1 MKKQHYHCSLFR
13 KRERLADD
21 DELVNDDE
29 DFDINEDMEIL
40 KELQDNWDN
49 LCKRVDEIVGD
60 RDIVRL
66 TPEFFRYMRRR
77 AISRQILRLLV
88 CLVFAAVFVIESL
101 YSDNHIMRI
110 TYCVL
115 LALVILTC
123 ILSSIPLDDVEWALR
138 RRTSPLRRLA
148 TLIVERIN
156 SIHYNLVG
164 SLFSL
169 DSLALRRIKAGIVGL
184 TAVLV
189 FAVVRIAPPDDHY
202 AMTAYLHSDRQALI
216 EQIDNIFQG

>member
-1 MKKQHYHCSLFR
+1 MNKQHHHRFLFR
-13 KRERLADD
+13 QRDRLADV
-21 DELVNDDE
+21 DERDNDDLDDLE
-29 DFDINEDMEIL
+29 GMEML
-40 KELQDNWDN
+40 EELRAEWNR

-60 RDIVRL
+60 RDIVRP
-66 TPEFFRYMRRR
+66 TPEFYRHMRRR

-88 CLVFAAVFVIESL
+88 CLVIAAVFVIESL

-123 ILSSIPLDDVEWALR
+123 LLSSIPLDDVEQALR

>member
-1 MKKQHYHCSLFR
+1 MNKQHHHHFLFR
-13 KRERLADD
+13 QRDRLADV
-21 DELVNDDE
+21 DERDNDDLDDLE
-29 DFDINEDMEIL
+29 GMEML
-40 KELQDNWDN
+40 EELRAEWNR

-88 CLVFAAVFVIESL
+88 CLVIAAVFVIESL

-123 ILSSIPLDDVEWALR
+123 ILSSIPLDDVERVLR

>member
-1 MKKQHYHCSLFR
+1 MNKQHHHRFLFR
-13 KRERLADD
+13 QRDRLADV
-21 DELVNDDE
+21 DERDNDDLDDLE
-29 DFDINEDMEIL
+29 GMEML
-40 KELQDNWDN
+40 EELRAEWNR

-60 RDIVRL
+60 RDIVRP
-66 TPEFFRYMRRR
+66 TPEFYRHMRRC

-88 CLVFAAVFVIESL
+88 CLVIAAVFVIESL

-123 ILSSIPLDDVEWALR
+123 ILNSIPLDDVERALR
-138 RRTSPLRRLA
+138 RRTNRFGQLA

>member
-1 MKKQHYHCSLFR
+1 MNKQHHHRFLFR
-13 KRERLADD
+13 QRDRLVDVDERD
-21 DELVNDDE
+21 NDDLDDLE
-29 DFDINEDMEIL
+29 GMEML
-40 KELQDNWDN
+40 EELRAEWNR

-60 RDIVRL
+60 RDIVRP
-66 TPEFFRYMRRR
+66 TPEFYRHMRRR

-88 CLVFAAVFVIESL
+88 CLVIAAVFVIESL

-110 TYCVL
+110 TYCTL

-123 ILSSIPLDDVEWALR
+123 LLSSIPLDDVERALR

>member
-1 MKKQHYHCSLFR
+1 MNKQHHHRFLFR
-13 KRERLADD
+13 QRDRLADV
-21 DELVNDDE
+21 DELDND

-138 RRTSPLRRLA
+138 RRTNRLGRLA

-169 DSLALRRIKAGIVGL
+169 DSLAHRRIKAGIVGL

>member
-1 MKKQHYHCSLFR
+1 MNKQHHHRFLFR
-13 KRERLADD
+13 QRDRLADV
-21 DELVNDDE
+21 DELDND

>member
-1 MKKQHYHCSLFR
+1 MNKQHYHRFLFR
-13 KRERLADD
+13 QRDRLADV
-21 DELVNDDE
+21 DELDNDDLDDLE
-29 DFDINEDMEIL
+29 GMEML
-40 KELQDNWDN
+40 EELRAEWNR

-66 TPEFFRYMRRR
+66 TPEFYRYMRRR

-88 CLVFAAVFVIESL
+88 CLVIAAVFVIEYL
-101 YSDNHIMRI
+101 FFDNRIMRI
-110 TYCVL
+110 TYCAL
-115 LALVILTC
+115 LALVIIAC
-123 ILSSIPLDDVEWALR
+123 ILSSIPLDDVERALR
-138 RRTSPLRRLA
+138 RRTNRFGRLA
-148 TLIVERIN
+148 TIVVERIN

>member
-1 MKKQHYHCSLFR
+1 MNKQHYHRFLFR
-13 KRERLADD
+13 QRDRLADV
-21 DELVNDDE
+21 DELDND

-88 CLVFAAVFVIESL
+88 CLVIAAVFIIESL

-123 ILSSIPLDDVEWALR
+123 ILSSIPLDDVERALR

>member
-1 MKKQHYHCSLFR
+1 MNKQHHHRFLFR
-13 KRERLADD
+13 QRDRLADV
-21 DELVNDDE
+21 DERDNDDLDDLE
-29 DFDINEDMEIL
+29 GMEML
-40 KELQDNWDN
+40 EELRAEWNR

-88 CLVFAAVFVIESL
+88 CLVIAAVFVIEYL
-101 YSDNHIMRI
+101 YFDNRIMRI
-110 TYCVL
+110 TYCAL

-123 ILSSIPLDDVEWALR
+123 LLSSIPLDDVERALR
-138 RRTSPLRRLA
+138 RRTNRLGRLA

>member
-1 MKKQHYHCSLFR
+1 MNKQHHHRFLFR
-13 KRERLADD
+13 QRDRLADV
-21 DELVNDDE
+21 DERDNDDLE
-29 DFDINEDMEIL
+29 DLEGMEML
-40 KELQDNWDN
+40 EELRAEWNR

-60 RDIVRL
+60 RDIGH
-66 TPEFFRYMRRR
+66 MRRR

-88 CLVFAAVFVIESL
+88 CLVIAAVFVIESL

-123 ILSSIPLDDVEWALR
+123 LLSSIPLDDVEQALR

>member
-1 MKKQHYHCSLFR
+1 MNKQHHHRFLFR
-13 KRERLADD
+13 QRDRLADV
-21 DELVNDDE
+21 DELDND

-123 ILSSIPLDDVEWALR
+123 ILSSIPLDDVERALR

>member
-1 MKKQHYHCSLFR
+1 MNKQHHHRFLFR
-13 KRERLADD
+13 QRDRLADV
-21 DELVNDDE
+21 DERDNDDLDDLE
-29 DFDINEDMEIL
+29 GMEML
-40 KELQDNWDN
+40 EELRADWNR

-88 CLVFAAVFVIESL
+88 CLVIAAVFVIECL

-123 ILSSIPLDDVEWALR
+123 ILNSIPLDDVERALR

>member
-1 MKKQHYHCSLFR
+1 MNKQHHHRFLFHQR
-13 KRERLADD
+13 DRLSDV
-21 DELVNDDE
+21 DELDNDDLDDLE
-29 DFDINEDMEIL
+29 GMEML
-40 KELQDNWDN
+40 EELRAEWNR
-49 LCKRVDEIVGD
+49 LCKRVDEFY
-60 RDIVRL
+60 RH
-66 TPEFFRYMRRR
+66 MRRR

-88 CLVFAAVFVIESL
+88 CLVIAAVFVIECL

-110 TYCVL
+110 TYCAL

-123 ILSSIPLDDVEWALR
+123 ILSSIPLDDVERALR

-169 DSLALRRIKAGIVGL
+169 DSLSHRRIKAGIVGL

>member
-1 MKKQHYHCSLFR
+1 MNKQHHHRFLFR
-13 KRERLADD
+13 QRDRLADV
-21 DELVNDDE
+21 DERDNDDLDDLE
-29 DFDINEDMEIL
+29 GMEML
-40 KELQDNWDN
+40 EELRAEWNR

-60 RDIVRL
+60 RDIVRP
-66 TPEFFRYMRRR
+66 TPEFYRHMRRC

-88 CLVFAAVFVIESL
+88 CLVIAAVFVIECL

-115 LALVILTC
+115 LALVIITC
-123 ILSSIPLDDVEWALR
+123 ILSSIPLDDVERALR
-138 RRTSPLRRLA
+138 RRTNRLGQFA
-148 TLIVERIN
+148 TLVVERIN

-169 DSLALRRIKAGIVGL
+169 DSLAHRRIKAGIVGL

>member
-1 MKKQHYHCSLFR
+1 MNKQHHHRFLFR
-13 KRERLADD
+13 QRDRLADV
-21 DELVNDDE
+21 DERDNDDLE
-29 DFDINEDMEIL
+29 DLEGMEML
-40 KELQDNWDN
+40 EELRAEWNR

-60 RDIVRL
+60 RDIVRP
-66 TPEFFRYMRRR
+66 TPEFYRHMRRR

-88 CLVFAAVFVIESL
+88 CLVIAAVFVIESL

-123 ILSSIPLDDVEWALR
+123 LLSSIPLDDVEQALR

>member
-1 MKKQHYHCSLFR
+1 MNKQHHHRFLFR
-13 KRERLADD
+13 QRDRLADV
-21 DELVNDDE
+21 DERDNDDLDDLE
-29 DFDINEDMEIL
+29 GMEML
-40 KELQDNWDN
+40 EELRADWNR

-60 RDIVRL
+60 RDIVRP
-66 TPEFFRYMRRR
+66 TPEFYRHMLRR

-88 CLVFAAVFVIESL
+88 CLVIAAVFVIECL

-123 ILSSIPLDDVEWALR
+123 ILSSIPLDDVERALR

>member
-1 MKKQHYHCSLFR
+1 MNKQHYHRFLFHQR
-13 KRERLADD
+13 DRLADV
-21 DELVNDDE
+21 DERDNDDLDDLE
-29 DFDINEDMEIL
+29 GMEML
-40 KELQDNWDN
+40 EELRAEWNR

-77 AISRQILRLLV
+77 AISRQILRLIV
-88 CLVFAAVFVIESL
+88 CLVIAAVFVIESL

-123 ILSSIPLDDVEWALR
+123 ILSSIPLDDVERALR
-138 RRTSPLRRLA
+138 RRTNRLGRLA

>member
-1 MKKQHYHCSLFR
+1 MNKQHHHRFLFR
-13 KRERLADD
+13 QRDRVADV
-21 DELVNDDE
+21 DELDNDDI
-29 DFDINEDMEIL
+29 DILEGMEIL
-40 KELQDNWDN
+40 EELQTDWNR

-60 RDIVRL
+60 RDIVRP
-66 TPEFFRYMRRR
+66 TPEFYRHMRRR

-88 CLVFAAVFVIESL
+88 CLVIAAVFVIECL

-110 TYCVL
+110 TYCTL

-123 ILSSIPLDDVEWALR
+123 LLSSIPLDDVERALR
-138 RRTSPLRRLA
+138 RRANRFGQFA

>member
-1 MKKQHYHCSLFR
+1 MNKQHHHRFLFR
-13 KRERLADD
+13 QRDRLADV
-21 DELVNDDE
+21 DELDNDDI
-29 DFDINEDMEIL
+29 DILEGMEML
-40 KELQDNWDN
+40 EELRDEWNR

-66 TPEFFRYMRRR
+66 TPEFYRHMRRR
-77 AISRQILRLLV
+77 AISRQILRLIV
-88 CLVFAAVFVIESL
+88 CLVIAAVFVIESL

-110 TYCVL
+110 TYCAL

-123 ILSSIPLDDVEWALR
+123 ILSSIPLDDVERALR
-138 RRTSPLRRLA
+138 RRTNRLGRLA

-156 SIHYNLVG
+156 LVHYNLFG
-164 SLFSL
+164 PLYAFGHL
-169 DSLALRRIKAGIVGL
+169 TQRRMGAGIVGL
-184 TAVLV
+184 TAAMVI
-189 FAVVRIAPPDDHY
+189 AVVLLAPPDDHY

>member
-1 MKKQHYHCSLFR
+1 MNKQHHHRFLFR
-13 KRERLADD
+13 QRDRLADV
-21 DELVNDDE
+21 DELDNDDI
-29 DFDINEDMEIL
+29 DILDGMEML
-40 KELQDNWDN
+40 EELQTDWNR

-60 RDIVRL
+60 RDIVRP
-66 TPEFFRYMRRR
+66 TPEFYRHMRRC

-88 CLVFAAVFVIESL
+88 CLVIAAVFVIESL

-110 TYCVL
+110 TYCAL

-123 ILSSIPLDDVEWALR
+123 ILSSIPLDDVERALR
-138 RRTSPLRRLA
+138 RRTNRLGRLA

>member
-1 MKKQHYHCSLFR
+1 MNKQHHHRFLFR
-13 KRERLADD
+13 QRDRLADV
-21 DELVNDDE
+21 DERDNDDLDDLE
-29 DFDINEDMEIL
+29 GMEML
-40 KELQDNWDN
+40 EELRAEWNR

-77 AISRQILRLLV
+77 AISRQILRLIV
-88 CLVFAAVFVIESL
+88 CLVIAAVFVIESL

-123 ILSSIPLDDVEWALR
+123 ILSSIPLDDVERVLR

>member
-1 MKKQHYHCSLFR
+1 MNKQHHHRFLFR
-13 KRERLADD
+13 QRDRLADV
-21 DELVNDDE
+21 DELDND

-138 RRTSPLRRLA
+138 RRTNRLGRLA

-169 DSLALRRIKAGIVGL
+169 DSLSLRRIKAGIVGL

>member
-1 MKKQHYHCSLFR
+1 MNKQHYHRFPFHQR
-13 KRERLADD
+13 DRLADV
-21 DELVNDDE
+21 DELDNDDLDDLE
-29 DFDINEDMEIL
+29 GMEML
-40 KELQDNWDN
+40 EELRAEWNR

-60 RDIVRL
+60 RDIVRP
-66 TPEFFRYMRRR
+66 TPEYYRHMRRC

-88 CLVFAAVFVIESL
+88 CLVIAAVFVIESL

-123 ILSSIPLDDVEWALR
+123 LLSSIPLDDVERALR
-138 RRTSPLRRLA
+138 RRANRFGQFA

>member
-1 MKKQHYHCSLFR
+1 MNKQHHHRFLFHQR
-13 KRERLADD
+13 DRLADV
-21 DELVNDDE
+21 DELDNDDLDDLE
-29 DFDINEDMEIL
+29 GMEML
-40 KELQDNWDN
+40 EELRAEWNR

-60 RDIVRL
+60 RDIVRP
-66 TPEFFRYMRRR
+66 TPEFYRHMRRC

-88 CLVFAAVFVIESL
+88 CLVIAAVFVIESL

-123 ILSSIPLDDVEWALR
+123 ILNSIPLDDVERALR

>member
-1 MKKQHYHCSLFR
+1 MNKQHHHRFLFR
-13 KRERLADD
+13 QRDRLADV
-21 DELVNDDE
+21 DELDND

-138 RRTSPLRRLA
+138 RRTNRLGRLA

-169 DSLALRRIKAGIVGL
+169 DNLSHRRIKAGIVGL

>member
-1 MKKQHYHCSLFR
+1 MNKQHYHRFLFR
-13 KRERLADD
+13 KRERLADV
-21 DELVNDDE
+21 DERDNDDLDDLE
-29 DFDINEDMEIL
+29 GMEML
-40 KELQDNWDN
+40 EELRAEWNR
-49 LCKRVDEIVGD
+49 LSKRVDEIVGD

-88 CLVFAAVFVIESL
+88 CLVIAAVFVVEYL
-101 YSDNHIMRI
+101 YFDNRIMRI
-110 TYCVL
+110 TYCAL
-115 LALVILTC
+115 LVLVIIAC
-123 ILSSIPLDDVEWALR
+123 IFSSIPLDDVERALR

-156 SIHYNLVG
+156 LVHYNLFG
-164 SLFSL
+164 SLYAFGHL
-169 DSLALRRIKAGIVGL
+169 THRRIKAGIVGL
-184 TAVLV
+184 TAAMVI
-189 FAVVRIAPPDDHY
+189 AVVLLAPPDDHY

>member
-1 MKKQHYHCSLFR
+1 MNKQHHHRFLFR
-13 KRERLADD
+13 QRDRLADV
-21 DELVNDDE
+21 DERDNDDLDDLE
-29 DFDINEDMEIL
+29 GMEML
-40 KELQDNWDN
+40 EELRAEWNR

-77 AISRQILRLLV
+77 AISRQILRLIV
-88 CLVFAAVFVIESL
+88 CLVIAAVFVIECL
-101 YSDNHIMRI
+101 YSDNRIMRI

-123 ILSSIPLDDVEWALR
+123 ILSSIPLDDVERALR
-138 RRTSPLRRLA
+138 RRTNRFGQFA